1 MLSNTIA
8 ISVTEQMEYLLDS
21 VEHFCETR
29 RRLDTTVESVLGVL
43 QYGGPETTNVAL
55 GQHACPACARP

>member
-8 ISVTEQMEYLLDS
+8 IPVTEQTEHLQDS

-29 RRLDTTVESVLGVL
+29 KRLDTTVENILRVL
-43 QYGGPETTNVAL
+43 QYGGPESTDVAL
-55 GQHACPACARP
+55 GQHACPARARP